1 VLENSLLQTLKSVN
15 KGVPLPMQDEEL
27 TARDPAAGPPGEAE
41 LVPQDEGDIVF
52 MEINET
58 VAQEETK
65 TTCMKVVLAILRRAK
80 ELDLANG
87 RFNHTHTPELVM
99 NDLKA
104 ALKAGKDPWKVLRDD
119 HWAMATCIEDFAS
132 STEVDDLDPS
142 LVLTSHWLELI
153 NGLQDTPEFS
163 NSSDVIEGDMKVSNS
178 DQAELI
184 QALSEQ
190 GARWTINKWQTLEES
205 HIASVN
211 IPQAASEK
219 QSRMLWHTTRTWS
232 LAFVLYK

>member
-27 TARDPAAGPPGEAE
+27 TARDPAAGPPDGAE

-104 ALKAGKDPWKVLRDD
+104 ALKAGKDPWKVHRDD
-119 HWAMATCIEDFAS
+119 HGAMATCIEDFAS

-142 LVLTSHWLELI
+142 LVLTCHWLELI
-153 NGLQDTPEFS
+153 NGLEDTPEFS
-163 NSSDVIEGDMKVSNS
+163 NSSDIIEYRNREQDGPSTSGQTWNDPIWFQSIYPKQRQKSNPGCCGTLQGHGPLHS
-178 DQAELI
+178 FCT
-184 QALSEQ
+184 SECS
-190 GARWTINKWQTLEES
+190 K
-205 HIASVN
+205 
-211 IPQAASEK
+211 
-219 QSRMLWHTTRTWS
+219 
-232 LAFVLYK
+232 

>member
-1 VLENSLLQTLKSVN
+1 ME
-15 KGVPLPMQDEEL
+15 DEEL
-27 TARDPAAGPPGEAE
+27 TARDPAAGPPDEAE
-41 LVPQDEGDIVF
+41 LVIQDEGDIVF

-65 TTCMKVVLAILRRAK
+65 TTCMKVVLAILRRAR

-99 NDLKA
+99 HDLKA

-119 HWAMATCIEDFAS
+119 HGAMVTCIEDFAS

-142 LVLTSHWLELI
+142 LVLTSDCLELI

-163 NSSDVIEGDMKVSNS
+163 NSSDIIEGDMKVSNS